1 MIAAVMSTGI
11 AGSKVHALNTNDFSF
26 DSFKADYYLSRDA
39 ARHSH
44 LKVVEHLVAEFP
56 YYNQNHGIERAIPK
70 TYDKHSVRLHIDAV
84 TDDKG
89 NGLQYSTYDSNDNE
103 VLRIGDADTYVHG
116 RQTYTITYSMQD
128 VTRGF
133 NDHDELFWNTNGTQ
147 WQQPFGEVTA
157 NLHLDKSLADTYNN
171 QLRCVQG
178 AYGASNPCQAGG
190 SLQADEQVLTF
201 TSTGSLMPGEN
212 LSYVAGFKQGSFA
225 AYQPTTW
232 ERIYPILL
240 KLYIVLNVGGFIA
253 LVVYAI
259 RLARSIGKSAPG
271 KGVIVPEYT
280 PPKDM
285 SVLLSAVTIGAF
297 SKALTAQVID
307 LAVRHYI
314 KIYEVDRKRL
324 FGKKRSYEL
333 EIVKSIDDLAPEE
346 QKFVQMLFGSTEVGR
361 RIDTDYMAKTARSS
375 LQPLSKDMVEQA
387 KTEGIYREDL
397 KALKKRY
404 YKKAILILVLSIVL
418 LSAGLFAGSLVLII
432 YISTMLPLSEKGAAK
447 RDYLEGLKMYMKLA
461 EAERLRVLQSP
472 EGAEKLPVGTDPSDK
487 KQLVKL
493 YERLLPYAMLYGIE
507 KEWAMQFAV
516 LYDQPPDWYAGNWTT
531 FNAAVFASS
540 FNNFNSMSQTSFAPP
555 SNSSSSGF
563 SGGGFSGGGGGG
575 GGGGGW

>member
-1 MIAAVMSTGI
+1 MSLGV
-11 AGSKVHALNTNDFSF
+11 AGKAHALNTNDFSF

-39 ARHSH
+39 GHHSH
-44 LKVVEHLVAEFP
+44 LKAVEHLVAEFP

-70 TYDKHSVRLHIDAV
+70 TYDKHAVKLHIDTV

-89 NGLQYSTYDSNDNE
+89 NGLSYTTYDSNDNE
-103 VLRIGDADTYVHG
+103 VLRIGDADSYVHG

-128 VTRGF
+128 VTKNF

-147 WQQPFGEVTA
+147 WQQPFGEVAAT
-157 NLHLDKSLADTYNN
+157 LHLDKELASVYNG
-171 QLRCVQG
+171 QLRCLQG
-178 AYGASNPCQAGG
+178 AYGASNACQTKEASQG
-190 SLQADEQVLTF
+190 DERIVTF
-201 TSTGSLMPGEN
+201 TSAGSLMPREN
-212 LSYVAGFKQGSFA
+212 LSYVAGFKQASFA

-232 ERIYPILL
+232 ERLYPTLL
-240 KLYIVLNVGGFIA
+240 KLYLVLNIGGCIA
-253 LVVYAI
+253 LVIYAVH
-259 RLARSIGKSAPG
+259 LARSVGKSAPG

-285 SVLLSAVTIGAF
+285 SVLLSAVTIGKF
-297 SKALTAQVID
+297 NKALTAQVID

-314 KIYEVDRKRL
+314 KIYEIDRKRL

-333 EIVKSIDDLAPEE
+333 EIVKAIDDLAPEE
-346 QKFVQMLFGSTEVGR
+346 QKFVQMLFGSTEVGH
-361 RIDTDYMAKTARSS
+361 RIDTDYMTKTARSS

-397 KALKKRY
+397 KSLKKRY
-404 YKKAILILVLSIVL
+404 YKKAILALILGIVL
-418 LSAGLFAGSLVLII
+418 LSPGVFAGSIVVII
-432 YISTMLPLSEKGAAK
+432 YIATMLPLSEKGAAK
-447 RDYLEGLKMYMKLA
+447 HDYLDGLNMYMKLA

-472 EGAEKLPVGTDPSDK
+472 GGAEKLPAGTDPSDK

-507 KEWAMQFAV
+507 KEWAKQFAV

-555 SNSSSSGF
+555 NSSSSSGF